1 MPAVLVDCKVSL
13 EMIEGLMNS

>member
-1 MPAVLVDCKVSL
+1 MLAVLVDCEVSL